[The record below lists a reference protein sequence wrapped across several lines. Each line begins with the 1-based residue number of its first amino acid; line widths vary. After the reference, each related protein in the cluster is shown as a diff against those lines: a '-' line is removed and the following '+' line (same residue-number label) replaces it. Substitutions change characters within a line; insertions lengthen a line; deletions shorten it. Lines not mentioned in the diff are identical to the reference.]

1 MFTAPFLTVKIKGYI
16 MKKILSIIL
25 SAVMTFS
32 VVGIA
37 ANAKENDDLSFAVA
51 SDIHYS
57 APEEELEKTNDSEL
71 YWHAIRRCEMENETG
86 LIIDEFLNQCAE
98 SDDVEYVLISGDL
111 ANRGRSRSE
120 DHLAV
125 AQKLRDFEK
134 KSGKE
139 IYVINGN
146 HDASNDQATTFERFK
161 EIYAEFGYDHA
172 LTTRADD
179 CSYTA
184 NLGKKYRLIALDT
197 NHATKSTE
205 DGMTAEKL
213 KWVKEQAKLAKK
225 DGRYPIVMMHHN
237 LLDHLPI
244 QRVLSRNF
252 IVKFHFT
259 TAELFADWGIKTV
272 FTGHEHCLDAT
283 VYTSALGNRL
293 YDFATTSLAMY
304 PLEYR
309 VIEYNDNEI
318 KYETRSV
325 DKIDYDALTAATKGY
340 TDEQISAMKK
350 DLRAFSKGYLKAGV
364 QYRLELSLSPE
375 KMGIDENAAYSKP
388 IIYAVDK
395 LIELLRMPLCGENS
409 LQSIAKEYGI
419 EIPDSDYETGWDL
432 ATDLVAWHY
441 SGGEHFDMSSVEVTT
456 LLRAF
461 AAILRSD
468 FAGVADD
475 VLLKAVNNIL
485 GDMGYGPIADS
496 LIKFCISK
504 FGVYTKAEIF
514 LVGIASPVLYKFAYD
529 NDGVDDNNGT
539 IEGYGTVNLK
549 SNVTNIFKNLGS
561 LSEKMVFYIQLVLS
575 YLAKLNVIFLK

>member
-1 MFTAPFLTVKIKGYI
+1 
-16 MKKILSIIL
+16 MKKVLSIIL
-25 SAVMTFS
+25 SVIMASS
-32 VVGIA
+32 VLCVGVCA
-37 ANAKENDDLSFAVA
+37 EEKNDLSFAIA
-51 SDIHYS
+51 SDLHYS
-57 APEEELEKTNDSEL
+57 APEEELEKTNDDPIF
-71 YWHAIRRCEMENETG
+71 WHATRRCEMENETG

-111 ANRGRSRSE
+111 ANRGRSRPE
-120 DHLAV
+120 DHLV
-125 AQKLRDFEK
+125 IAQKLRDFEK

-139 IYVINGN
+139 VYVINGN
-146 HDASNDQATTFERFK
+146 HDASNDQATTLARFK

-184 NLGKKYRLIALDT
+184 DLGEKYRLIALDS
-197 NHATKSTE
+197 NHETKSTE
-205 DGMTAEKL
+205 DGMTADRL
-213 KWVKEQAKLAKK
+213 KWVKEQAELAKE

-272 FTGHEHCLDAT
+272 FTGHEHCSDAT
-283 VYTSALGNRL
+283 VYTSALGNKL

-309 VIEYNDNEI
+309 VVKYNDNEI

-325 DKIDYDALTAATKGY
+325 DKIDYDALTATTKGY
-340 TDEQISAMKK
+340 TDEQIAAMKA

-375 KMGIDENAAYSKP
+375 KMGIDEDSAYSKP

-395 LIELLRMPLCGENS
+395 LISLLRMPLCGENS

-419 EIPDSDYETGWDL
+419 EIPDSDYKTGWDL

-441 SGGEHFDMSSVEVTT
+441 SGGEHFDTDSVEVTT
-456 LLRAF
+456 LLRAV
-461 AAILRSD
+461 ATILRND
-468 FAGVADD
+468 FADIADD
-475 VLLKAVNNIL
+475 VLLKAANSFL
-485 GDMGYGPIADS
+485 GELGYGPIADS
-496 LIKFCISK
+496 LTKYCISK

-514 LVGIASPVLYKFAYD
+514 LVAVASPILYKFACD
-529 NDGVDDNNGT
+529 NDGVDDNNGV
-539 IEGYGTVNLK
+539 IEGYGTVNFK
-549 SNVTNIFKNLGS
+549 TNVSNIVENLDS
-561 LSEKMVFYIQLVLS
+561 LSEKITFYLRLVMS

>member
-1 MFTAPFLTVKIKGYI
+1 MA
-16 MKKILSIIL
+16 S
-25 SAVMTFS
+25 S
-32 VVGIA
+32 VLCVGVCA
-37 ANAKENDDLSFAVA
+37 EEKNDLSFAVA
-51 SDIHYS
+51 SDLHYS
-57 APEEELEKTNDSEL
+57 APEEELEKTNDDPIF
-71 YWHAIRRCEMENETG
+71 WHATRRCEMENETG

-111 ANRGRSRSE
+111 ANRGRSRPE
-120 DHLAV
+120 DHLV
-125 AQKLRDFEK
+125 IAQKLRDFEK

-139 IYVINGN
+139 VYVINGN
-146 HDASNDQATTFERFK
+146 HDASNDQATTLARFK

-184 NLGKKYRLIALDT
+184 DLGEKYRLIALDS
-197 NHATKSTE
+197 NHETKSTE
-205 DGMTAEKL
+205 DGMTADRL
-213 KWVKEQAKLAKK
+213 KWVKEQAELAKE

-272 FTGHEHCLDAT
+272 FTGHEHCSDAT
-283 VYTSALGNRL
+283 VYTSALGNKL

-309 VIEYNDNEI
+309 VVKYNDNEI

-325 DKIDYDALTAATKGY
+325 DKIDYDALTATTKGY
-340 TDEQISAMKK
+340 TDEQIAAMKA

-375 KMGIDENAAYSKP
+375 KMGIDEGSAYSKL

-395 LIELLRMPLCGENS
+395 LISLLRMPLCGENS

-419 EIPDSDYETGWDL
+419 EIPDSDYKTGWDL

-441 SGGEHFDMSSVEVTT
+441 SGGEHFDTDSVEVTT
-456 LLRAF
+456 LLRAV
-461 AAILRSD
+461 ATILRND
-468 FAGVADD
+468 FAGIADD
-475 VLLKAVNNIL
+475 VLLKAANSFL
-485 GDMGYGPIADS
+485 GELGYGPIADS
-496 LIKFCISK
+496 LTKYCISK

-514 LVGIASPVLYKFAYD
+514 LVAVASPILYKFACD
-529 NDGVDDNNGT
+529 NDGVDDNNGV
-539 IEGYGTVNLK
+539 IEGYGTVNFK
-549 SNVTNIFKNLGS
+549 TNVSNIVENLDS
-561 LSEKMVFYIQLVLS
+561 LSEKITFYLRLVMS

>member
-1 MFTAPFLTVKIKGYI
+1 
-16 MKKILSIIL
+16 MKKVLSIIL
-25 SAVMTFS
+25 SVIMASS
-32 VVGIA
+32 VLCVGVCA
-37 ANAKENDDLSFAVA
+37 EEKNDLSFAVA
-51 SDIHYS
+51 SDLHYS
-57 APEEELEKTNDSEL
+57 APEEELEKTNDDPIF
-71 YWHAIRRCEMENETG
+71 WHATRRCEMENETG

-111 ANRGRSRSE
+111 ANRGRSRPE
-120 DHLAV
+120 DHLV
-125 AQKLRDFEK
+125 IAQKLRDFEK

-139 IYVINGN
+139 VYVINGN
-146 HDASNDQATTFERFK
+146 HDASNDQATTLARFK

-184 NLGKKYRLIALDT
+184 DLGEKYRLIALDS
-197 NHATKSTE
+197 NHETKSTE
-205 DGMTAEKL
+205 DGMTADRL
-213 KWVKEQAKLAKK
+213 KWVKEQAELAKE

-272 FTGHEHCLDAT
+272 FTGHEHCSDAT
-283 VYTSALGNRL
+283 VYTSALGNKL

-309 VIEYNDNEI
+309 VVKYNDNEI

-325 DKIDYDALTAATKGY
+325 DKIDYDALTATTKGY
-340 TDEQISAMKK
+340 TEEQIAAMKA

-375 KMGIDENAAYSKP
+375 KMGIDEDSAYSKP

-395 LIELLRMPLCGENS
+395 LISLLRMPLCGENS

-419 EIPDSDYETGWDL
+419 EIPDSDYKTGWDL

-441 SGGEHFDMSSVEVTT
+441 SGGEHFDTDSVEVTT
-456 LLRAF
+456 LLRAV
-461 AAILRSD
+461 ATILRND
-468 FAGVADD
+468 FAGIADD
-475 VLLKAVNNIL
+475 VLLKAANSFL
-485 GDMGYGPIADS
+485 GELGYGPIADS
-496 LIKFCISK
+496 LTKYCISK

-514 LVGIASPVLYKFAYD
+514 LVAVASPILYKFACD
-529 NDGVDDNNGT
+529 NDGVDDNNGV
-539 IEGYGTVNLK
+539 IEGYGTVNFK
-549 SNVTNIFKNLGS
+549 TNVSNIVENLDS
-561 LSEKMVFYIQLVLS
+561 LSGKITFYLRLVMS

>member
-1 MFTAPFLTVKIKGYI
+1 
-16 MKKILSIIL
+16 MKKVLSIIL
-25 SAVMTFS
+25 SAIMASS
-32 VVGIA
+32 VLCVGVCA
-37 ANAKENDDLSFAVA
+37 EEKNDLSFAVA
-51 SDIHYS
+51 SDLHYS
-57 APEEELEKTNDSEL
+57 APEEELEKTNDDPIF
-71 YWHAIRRCEMENETG
+71 WHATRRCEMENETG

-111 ANRGRSRSE
+111 ANRGRSRPE
-120 DHLAV
+120 DHLV
-125 AQKLRDFEK
+125 IAQKLRDFEK

-139 IYVINGN
+139 VYVINGN
-146 HDASNDQATTFERFK
+146 HDASNDQATTLARFK

-184 NLGKKYRLIALDT
+184 DLGEKYRLIALDS
-197 NHATKSTE
+197 NHETKSTE
-205 DGMTAEKL
+205 DGMTADRL
-213 KWVKEQAKLAKK
+213 KWVKEQAELAKE

-272 FTGHEHCLDAT
+272 FTGHEHCSDAT
-283 VYTSALGNRL
+283 VYTSALGNKL

-309 VIEYNDNEI
+309 VVKYNDNEI

-325 DKIDYDALTAATKGY
+325 DKIDYDALTATTKGY
-340 TDEQISAMKK
+340 TDEQIAAMRA

-375 KMGIDENAAYSKP
+375 KMGIDEGSAYSKP
-388 IIYAVDK
+388 IIYVVDK
-395 LIELLRMPLCGENS
+395 LISLLRMPLCGENS

-419 EIPDSDYETGWDL
+419 EIPDSDYKTGWDL

-441 SGGEHFDMSSVEVTT
+441 SGGEHFDTDSVEVTT
-456 LLRAF
+456 FLRAV
-461 AAILRSD
+461 ATILRND
-468 FAGVADD
+468 FAGIADD
-475 VLLKAVNNIL
+475 VLLKAANSFL
-485 GDMGYGPIADS
+485 GELGYGPIADS
-496 LIKFCISK
+496 LTKYCISK

-514 LVGIASPVLYKFAYD
+514 LVAVASPILYKFACD
-529 NDGVDDNNGT
+529 NDGVDDNNGV
-539 IEGYGTVNLK
+539 IEGYGTVNFK
-549 SNVTNIFKNLGS
+549 TNVSNIVENLDS
-561 LSEKMVFYIQLVLS
+561 LSEKITFYLRLVMS

>member
-1 MFTAPFLTVKIKGYI
+1 
-16 MKKILSIIL
+16 MKKVLSFIL
-25 SAVMTFS
+25 SAIMASS
-32 VVGIA
+32 VLCVGVCA
-37 ANAKENDDLSFAVA
+37 EEKNDLSFAVA
-51 SDIHYS
+51 SDLHYS
-57 APEEELEKTNDSEL
+57 VPEEELEKTNDDPIF
-71 YWHAIRRCEMENETG
+71 WHATRRCEMENETG

-111 ANRGRSRSE
+111 ANRGRSRPE
-120 DHLAV
+120 DHLV
-125 AQKLRDFEK
+125 IAQKLRDFEK

-139 IYVINGN
+139 VYVINGN
-146 HDASNDQATTFERFK
+146 HDASNDQATTLARFK

-184 NLGKKYRLIALDT
+184 DLGEKYRLIALDS
-197 NHATKSTE
+197 NHETKSTE
-205 DGMTAEKL
+205 DGMTADRL
-213 KWVKEQAKLAKK
+213 KWVKEQAELAKE

-272 FTGHEHCLDAT
+272 FTGHEHCSDAT
-283 VYTSALGNRL
+283 VYTSALGNKL

-309 VIEYNDNEI
+309 VVKYNDNEI

-325 DKIDYDALTAATKGY
+325 DKIDYDALTATTKGY
-340 TDEQISAMKK
+340 TDEQIAAMRA

-375 KMGIDENAAYSKP
+375 KMGIDEGSAYSKP
-388 IIYAVDK
+388 IIYVVDK
-395 LIELLRMPLCGENS
+395 LISLLRMPLCGENS

-419 EIPDSDYETGWDL
+419 EIPDSDYKTGWDL

-441 SGGEHFDMSSVEVTT
+441 SGGEHFDTDSVEVTT
-456 LLRAF
+456 FLRAV
-461 AAILRSD
+461 ATILRND
-468 FAGVADD
+468 FAGIADD
-475 VLLKAVNNIL
+475 VLLKAANSFL
-485 GDMGYGPIADS
+485 GELGYGPIADS
-496 LIKFCISK
+496 LTKYCISK

-514 LVGIASPVLYKFAYD
+514 LVAVASPILYKFACD
-529 NDGVDDNNGT
+529 NDGVDDNNGV
-539 IEGYGTVNLK
+539 IEGYGTVNFK
-549 SNVTNIFKNLGS
+549 TNVSNIFENLNS
-561 LSEKMVFYIQLVLS
+561 LSEKITFYLRLVMS

>member
-1 MFTAPFLTVKIKGYI
+1 

-57 APEEELEKTNDSEL
+57 APEAELEKTNDSEL

-111 ANRGRSRSE
+111 ANRGRSRPE

-139 IYVINGN
+139 VYVINGN

-172 LTTRADD
+172 LTSRDDD

-272 FTGHEHCLDAT
+272 FTGHEHCSDAT

-309 VIEYNDNEI
+309 VIKYNDNEI

-350 DLRAFSKGYLKAGV
+350 DLRAF
-364 QYRLELSLSPE
+364 
-375 KMGIDENAAYSKP
+375 
-388 IIYAVDK
+388 
-395 LIELLRMPLCGENS
+395 
-409 LQSIAKEYGI
+409 
-419 EIPDSDYETGWDL
+419 
-432 ATDLVAWHY
+432 
-441 SGGEHFDMSSVEVTT
+441 
-456 LLRAF
+456 
-461 AAILRSD
+461 AAIFRSD

>member
-1 MFTAPFLTVKIKGYI
+1 MA
-16 MKKILSIIL
+16 S
-25 SAVMTFS
+25 S
-32 VVGIA
+32 VLCVGVCA
-37 ANAKENDDLSFAVA
+37 EEKNDLSFAVA
-51 SDIHYS
+51 SDLHYS
-57 APEEELEKTNDSEL
+57 APEEELEKTNDDPIF
-71 YWHAIRRCEMENETG
+71 WHATRRCEMENETG

-111 ANRGRSRSE
+111 ANRGRSRPE
-120 DHLAV
+120 DHLV
-125 AQKLRDFEK
+125 IAQKLRDFEK

-139 IYVINGN
+139 VYVINGN
-146 HDASNDQATTFERFK
+146 HDASNDQATTLARFK

-184 NLGKKYRLIALDT
+184 DLGEKYRLIALDS
-197 NHATKSTE
+197 NHETKSTE
-205 DGMTAEKL
+205 DGMTADRL
-213 KWVKEQAKLAKK
+213 KWVKEQAELAKE

-272 FTGHEHCLDAT
+272 FTGHEHCSDAT
-283 VYTSALGNRL
+283 VYTSALGNKL
-293 YDFATTSLAMY
+293 YDLATTSLAMY

-309 VIEYNDNEI
+309 VVKYNDNEI

-325 DKIDYDALTAATKGY
+325 DKIDYDALTATTKGY
-340 TDEQISAMKK
+340 TDEQIAAMRA

-375 KMGIDENAAYSKP
+375 KMGIDEGSAYSKP

-395 LIELLRMPLCGENS
+395 LISLLRMPLCGENS

-419 EIPDSDYETGWDL
+419 EIPDSDYKTGWDL

-441 SGGEHFDMSSVEVTT
+441 SGGEHFDTDSVEVTT
-456 LLRAF
+456 LLRAV
-461 AAILRSD
+461 ATILRND
-468 FAGVADD
+468 FAGIADD
-475 VLLKAVNNIL
+475 VLLKAANSFL
-485 GDMGYGPIADS
+485 GELGYGPIADS
-496 LIKFCISK
+496 LTKYCISK

-514 LVGIASPVLYKFAYD
+514 LVAVASPILYKFACD
-529 NDGVDDNNGT
+529 NDGVDDNNGV
-539 IEGYGTVNLK
+539 IEGYGTVNFK
-549 SNVTNIFKNLGS
+549 TNVSNIVENLDS
-561 LSEKMVFYIQLVLS
+561 LSGKITFYLRLVMS

>member
-1 MFTAPFLTVKIKGYI
+1 
-16 MKKILSIIL
+16 MKKVLSIIL
-25 SAVMTFS
+25 SVIMASS
-32 VVGIA
+32 VLCVGVCA
-37 ANAKENDDLSFAVA
+37 EEKNDLSFAVA
-51 SDIHYS
+51 SDLHYS
-57 APEEELEKTNDSEL
+57 APEEELEKTNDDPIF
-71 YWHAIRRCEMENETG
+71 WHATRRCEMENETG

-111 ANRGRSRSE
+111 ANRGRSRPE
-120 DHLAV
+120 DHLV
-125 AQKLRDFEK
+125 IAQKLRDFEK

-139 IYVINGN
+139 VYVINGN
-146 HDASNDQATTFERFK
+146 HDASNDQATTLARFK

-184 NLGKKYRLIALDT
+184 DLGEKYRLIALDS
-197 NHATKSTE
+197 NHETKSTE
-205 DGMTAEKL
+205 DGMTADRL
-213 KWVKEQAKLAKK
+213 KWVKEQAELAKE

-272 FTGHEHCLDAT
+272 FTGHEHCSDAT
-283 VYTSALGNRL
+283 VYTSALGNKL

-309 VIEYNDNEI
+309 VVKYNDNEI

-325 DKIDYDALTAATKGY
+325 DKIDYDALTATTKGY
-340 TDEQISAMKK
+340 TDEQIAAMRA

-375 KMGIDENAAYSKP
+375 KMGIDEGSAYSKP

-395 LIELLRMPLCGENS
+395 LISLLRMPLCGENS

-419 EIPDSDYETGWDL
+419 EIPDSDYKTGWDL

-441 SGGEHFDMSSVEVTT
+441 SGGEHFDTDSVEVTT
-456 LLRAF
+456 LLRAV
-461 AAILRSD
+461 ATILRND
-468 FAGVADD
+468 FAGIADD
-475 VLLKAVNNIL
+475 VLLKAANSFL
-485 GDMGYGPIADS
+485 GELGYGPIADS
-496 LIKFCISK
+496 LTKYCISK

-514 LVGIASPVLYKFAYD
+514 LVAVASPILYKFACD
-529 NDGVDDNNGT
+529 NDGVDDNNGV
-539 IEGYGTVNLK
+539 IEGYGTVNFK
-549 SNVTNIFKNLGS
+549 TNVSNIVENINS
-561 LSEKMVFYIQLVLS
+561 LSEKITFYLRLVMS

>member
-1 MFTAPFLTVKIKGYI
+1 MKRTVSII
-16 MKKILSIIL
+16 IAAVMIFSMLSIAV
-25 SAVMTFS
+25 SAEDKT
-32 VVGIA
+32 
-37 ANAKENDDLSFAVA
+37 DLSFAIA
-51 SDIHYS
+51 SDLHYS
-57 APEEELEKTNDSEL
+57 APEAELEKTNDSEL
-71 YWHAIRRCEMENETG
+71 YWHATRRCEMENETG
-86 LIIDEFLNQCAE
+86 FIIDEFLDQCAE
-98 SDDVEYVLISGDL
+98 SDDVDYVLISGDL
-111 ANRGRSRSE
+111 ANRGRTRPE
-120 DHLAV
+120 DHLLI

-139 IYVINGN
+139 VYVINGN
-146 HDASNDQATTFERFK
+146 HDASNDQLTTLARFK

-172 LTTRADD
+172 LTTRGDD

-184 NLGKKYRLIALDT
+184 NLGEKYRLIALDT
-197 NHATKSTE
+197 NHEKKSTE
-205 DGMTAEKL
+205 DGMTAERLKL
-213 KWVKEQAKLAKK
+213 VKEQAELAKK

-272 FTGHEHCLDAT
+272 FTGHEHCSDAT
-283 VYTSALGNRL
+283 VYTSALGNKL

-309 VIEYNDNEI
+309 VIKYNDNEI

-325 DKIDYDALTAATKGY
+325 DSIDYDALTATTKGY
-340 TDEQISAMKK
+340 TDEQIAAMKK

-375 KMGIDENAAYSKP
+375 KMGLDESKAYTKP
-388 IIYAVDK
+388 IIEAVNK
-395 LIELLRMPLCGENS
+395 LISLLRMPLCGENS
-409 LQSIAKEYGI
+409 LQSVAREYGI

-441 SGGEHFDMSSVEVTT
+441 SGGEHFDLDSVEVTT
-456 LLRAF
+456 LLRAV

-468 FAGVADD
+468 LAYVSDD
-475 VLLKAVNNIL
+475 VLLKVANSFL
-485 GDMGYGPIADS
+485 GELGYGPVADS

-514 LVGIASPVLYKFAYD
+514 LVGIASPILYKFAYD
-529 NDGVDDNNGT
+529 NDGIDDNNGV
-539 IEGYGTVNLK
+539 IEGYGTVNFK
-549 SNVTNIFKNLGS
+549 SNVSNIFENLSS
-561 LSEKMVFYIQLVLS
+561 LSEKITHYIQLVMS
-575 YLAKLNVIFLK
+575 YLVRLNISLLK

>member
-1 MFTAPFLTVKIKGYI
+1 
-16 MKKILSIIL
+16 MKKVLSIIL
-25 SAVMTFS
+25 SAIMASS
-32 VVGIA
+32 VLCVGVCA
-37 ANAKENDDLSFAVA
+37 EEKNDLSFAVA
-51 SDIHYS
+51 SDLHYS
-57 APEEELEKTNDSEL
+57 APEEELEKTNDDPIF
-71 YWHAIRRCEMENETG
+71 WHATRRCEMENETG

-111 ANRGRSRSE
+111 ANRGRSRPE
-120 DHLAV
+120 DHLV
-125 AQKLRDFEK
+125 IAQKLRDFEK

-139 IYVINGN
+139 VYVINGN
-146 HDASNDQATTFERFK
+146 HDASNDQATTLARFK

-184 NLGKKYRLIALDT
+184 DLGEKYRLIALDS
-197 NHATKSTE
+197 NHETKSTE
-205 DGMTAEKL
+205 DGMTADRL
-213 KWVKEQAKLAKK
+213 KWVKEQAELAKEG
-225 DGRYPIVMMHHN
+225 GRYPIVMMHHN

-272 FTGHEHCLDAT
+272 FTGHEHCSDAT
-283 VYTSALGNRL
+283 VYTSALGNKL

-309 VIEYNDNEI
+309 VVKYNDNEI

-325 DKIDYDALTAATKGY
+325 DKIDYDALTATTKGY
-340 TDEQISAMKK
+340 TDEQIAAMRA

-375 KMGIDENAAYSKP
+375 KMGIDEGSAYSKP

-395 LIELLRMPLCGENS
+395 LISLLRMPLCGENS

-419 EIPDSDYETGWDL
+419 EIPDSDYKTGWDL

-441 SGGEHFDMSSVEVTT
+441 SGGEHFDTDSVEVTT
-456 LLRAF
+456 LLRAV
-461 AAILRSD
+461 ATILRND
-468 FAGVADD
+468 FAGIADD
-475 VLLKAVNNIL
+475 VLLKAANSFL
-485 GDMGYGPIADS
+485 GELGYGPIADS
-496 LIKFCISK
+496 LTKYCISK
-504 FGVYTKAEIF
+504 FGVYTEAEIF
-514 LVGIASPVLYKFAYD
+514 LVAVASPILYKFACD
-529 NDGVDDNNGT
+529 NDGVDDNNGV
-539 IEGYGTVNLK
+539 IEGYGTVNFK
-549 SNVTNIFKNLGS
+549 TNVSNIVENLNS
-561 LSEKMVFYIQLVLS
+561 LSEKITFYLRLVMS

>member
-1 MFTAPFLTVKIKGYI
+1 MA
-16 MKKILSIIL
+16 S
-25 SAVMTFS
+25 S
-32 VVGIA
+32 VLCVGVCA
-37 ANAKENDDLSFAVA
+37 EEKNDLSFAVA
-51 SDIHYS
+51 SDLHYS
-57 APEEELEKTNDSEL
+57 APEEELEKTNDDPIF
-71 YWHAIRRCEMENETG
+71 WHATRRCEMENETG

-98 SDDVEYVLISGDL
+98 SDDVKYVLISGDL
-111 ANRGRSRSE
+111 ANRGRSRPE
-120 DHLAV
+120 DHLV
-125 AQKLRDFEK
+125 IAQKLRDFEK

-139 IYVINGN
+139 VYVINGN
-146 HDASNDQATTFERFK
+146 HDASNDQATTLARFK

-184 NLGKKYRLIALDT
+184 NLGEKYRLIALDS
-197 NHATKSTE
+197 NHETKSTE
-205 DGMTAEKL
+205 DGMTADRL
-213 KWVKEQAKLAKK
+213 KWVKEQAELAKE

-272 FTGHEHCLDAT
+272 FTGHEHCSDAT
-283 VYTSALGNRL
+283 VYTSALGNKL

-309 VIEYNDNEI
+309 VVKYNDNEI

-325 DKIDYDALTAATKGY
+325 DKIDYDALTATTKGY
-340 TDEQISAMKK
+340 TDEQIAAMRA

-375 KMGIDENAAYSKP
+375 KMGIDEGSAYSKP

-395 LIELLRMPLCGENS
+395 LISLLRMPLCGENS

-419 EIPDSDYETGWDL
+419 EIPDSDYKTGWDL

-441 SGGEHFDMSSVEVTT
+441 SGGEHFDTDSVEVTT
-456 LLRAF
+456 LLRAV
-461 AAILRSD
+461 ATILRND
-468 FAGVADD
+468 FAGIADD
-475 VLLKAVNNIL
+475 VLLKAANSFL
-485 GDMGYGPIADS
+485 GELGYGPIADS
-496 LIKFCISK
+496 LTKYCISK

-514 LVGIASPVLYKFAYD
+514 LVAVASPILYKFACD
-529 NDGVDDNNGT
+529 NDGVDDNNGV
-539 IEGYGTVNLK
+539 IEGYGTVNFK
-549 SNVTNIFKNLGS
+549 TNVSNIVENLDS
-561 LSEKMVFYIQLVLS
+561 LSEKITFYLRLVMS

>member
-1 MFTAPFLTVKIKGYI
+1 
-16 MKKILSIIL
+16 MKKVLSIIL
-25 SAVMTFS
+25 SVIMASS
-32 VVGIA
+32 VLCVGVCA
-37 ANAKENDDLSFAVA
+37 EEKNDLSFAVA
-51 SDIHYS
+51 SDLHYS
-57 APEEELEKTNDSEL
+57 APEEELEKTNDDPIF
-71 YWHAIRRCEMENETG
+71 WHATRRCEMENETG

-111 ANRGRSRSE
+111 ANRGRSRPE
-120 DHLAV
+120 DHLV
-125 AQKLRDFEK
+125 IAQKLRDFEK

-139 IYVINGN
+139 VYVINGN
-146 HDASNDQATTFERFK
+146 HDASNDQATTLARFK

-184 NLGKKYRLIALDT
+184 DLGEKYRLIALDS
-197 NHATKSTE
+197 NHETKSTE
-205 DGMTAEKL
+205 DGMTADRL
-213 KWVKEQAKLAKK
+213 KWVKEQAELAKG

-272 FTGHEHCLDAT
+272 FTGHEHCSDAT
-283 VYTSALGNRL
+283 VYTSALGNKL

-309 VIEYNDNEI
+309 VVKYNDNEI

-325 DKIDYDALTAATKGY
+325 DKIDYDALTATTKGY
-340 TDEQISAMKK
+340 TDEQIAAMRA

-375 KMGIDENAAYSKP
+375 KMGIDEGSAYSKP

-395 LIELLRMPLCGENS
+395 LISLLRIPLCGENS

-419 EIPDSDYETGWDL
+419 EIPDSDYKTGWDL

-441 SGGEHFDMSSVEVTT
+441 SGGEHFDTDSVEVTT
-456 LLRAF
+456 LLRAV
-461 AAILRSD
+461 ATILRND
-468 FAGVADD
+468 FAGIADD
-475 VLLKAVNNIL
+475 VLLKAANSFL
-485 GDMGYGPIADS
+485 GELGYGPIADS
-496 LIKFCISK
+496 LTKYCISK

-514 LVGIASPVLYKFAYD
+514 LVAVASPILYKFVCD
-529 NDGVDDNNGT
+529 NDGVDDNNGV
-539 IEGYGTVNLK
+539 IEGYGTVNFK
-549 SNVTNIFKNLGS
+549 TNVSNIVENLDS
-561 LSEKMVFYIQLVLS
+561 LSEKITFYLRLAMS

>member
-1 MFTAPFLTVKIKGYI
+1 
-16 MKKILSIIL
+16 MKKVLSIIL
-25 SAVMTFS
+25 SVIMASS
-32 VVGIA
+32 VLCVGVCA
-37 ANAKENDDLSFAVA
+37 EEKNDLSFAVA
-51 SDIHYS
+51 SDLHYS
-57 APEEELEKTNDSEL
+57 APEEELEKTNDDPIF
-71 YWHAIRRCEMENETG
+71 WHATRRCEMENETG

-111 ANRGRSRSE
+111 ANRGRSRPE
-120 DHLAV
+120 DHLV
-125 AQKLRDFEK
+125 IAQKLRDFEK

-139 IYVINGN
+139 VYVINGN
-146 HDASNDQATTFERFK
+146 HDASNDQATTLARFK

-184 NLGKKYRLIALDT
+184 DLGEKYRLIALDS
-197 NHATKSTE
+197 NHETKSTE
-205 DGMTAEKL
+205 DGMTADRL
-213 KWVKEQAKLAKK
+213 KWVKEQAELAKE

-272 FTGHEHCLDAT
+272 FTGHEHCSDAT
-283 VYTSALGNRL
+283 VYTSALGNKL

-309 VIEYNDNEI
+309 VVKYNDNEI

-325 DKIDYDALTAATKGY
+325 DKIDYDALTATTKGY
-340 TDEQISAMKK
+340 TDEQIAAMRA

-375 KMGIDENAAYSKP
+375 KMGIDEGSAYSKP

-395 LIELLRMPLCGENS
+395 LISLLRMPLCGENS

-419 EIPDSDYETGWDL
+419 EIPDSDYKTGWDL

-441 SGGEHFDMSSVEVTT
+441 SGGEHFDTDSIEVTT
-456 LLRAF
+456 LLRAV
-461 AAILRSD
+461 ATILRND
-468 FAGVADD
+468 FAGIADD
-475 VLLKAVNNIL
+475 VLLKAANSFL
-485 GDMGYGPIADS
+485 GELGYGPIADS
-496 LIKFCISK
+496 LTKYCISK

-514 LVGIASPVLYKFAYD
+514 LVAVASPILYKFACD
-529 NDGVDDNNGT
+529 NDGVDDNNGV
-539 IEGYGTVNLK
+539 IEGYGTVNFK
-549 SNVTNIFKNLGS
+549 TNVSNIVENLDS
-561 LSEKMVFYIQLVLS
+561 LSEKITFYLRLVMS

>member
-1 MFTAPFLTVKIKGYI
+1 
-16 MKKILSIIL
+16 MKKVLSIIL
-25 SAVMTFS
+25 SVIMASS
-32 VVGIA
+32 VLCVGVCA
-37 ANAKENDDLSFAVA
+37 EEKNDLSFAVA
-51 SDIHYS
+51 SDLHYS
-57 APEEELEKTNDSEL
+57 APEEELEKTNDAPIF
-71 YWHAIRRCEMENETG
+71 WHATRRCEMENETG

-111 ANRGRSRSE
+111 ANRGRSRPE
-120 DHLAV
+120 DHLV
-125 AQKLRDFEK
+125 IAQKLRDFEK

-139 IYVINGN
+139 VYVINGN
-146 HDASNDQATTFERFK
+146 HDASNDQATMLARFK

-184 NLGKKYRLIALDT
+184 DLGEKYRLIALDS
-197 NHATKSTE
+197 NHETKSTE
-205 DGMTAEKL
+205 DGMTADRL
-213 KWVKEQAKLAKK
+213 KWVKEQAELAKE

-272 FTGHEHCLDAT
+272 FTGHEHCSDAT
-283 VYTSALGNRL
+283 VYTSALGNKL

-309 VIEYNDNEI
+309 VVKYNDNEI

-325 DKIDYDALTAATKGY
+325 DKIDYDALTATTKGY
-340 TDEQISAMKK
+340 TDEQIAAMRA

-375 KMGIDENAAYSKP
+375 KMGIDEGSAYSKP

-395 LIELLRMPLCGENS
+395 LISLLRMPLCGENS

-419 EIPDSDYETGWDL
+419 EIPDSDYKTGWDL

-441 SGGEHFDMSSVEVTT
+441 SGGEHFDTDSVEVTT
-456 LLRAF
+456 LLRAV
-461 AAILRSD
+461 ATILRND
-468 FAGVADD
+468 FAGIADD
-475 VLLKAVNNIL
+475 VLLKAANSFL
-485 GDMGYGPIADS
+485 GELGYGPIADS
-496 LIKFCISK
+496 LTKYCISK

-514 LVGIASPVLYKFAYD
+514 LVAVASPILYKFACD
-529 NDGVDDNNGT
+529 NDGVDDNNGV
-539 IEGYGTVNLK
+539 IEGYGTVNFK
-549 SNVTNIFKNLGS
+549 TNVSNIVENFDS
-561 LSEKMVFYIQLVLS
+561 LSEKITFYLRLVMS

>member
-1 MFTAPFLTVKIKGYI
+1 
-16 MKKILSIIL
+16 MKKVLSIIL
-25 SAVMTFS
+25 SAIMASS
-32 VVGIA
+32 VLCVGVCA
-37 ANAKENDDLSFAVA
+37 EEKNDLSFAVA
-51 SDIHYS
+51 SDLHYS
-57 APEEELEKTNDSEL
+57 APEEELEKTNDDPIF
-71 YWHAIRRCEMENETG
+71 WHATRRCEMENETG

-111 ANRGRSRSE
+111 ANRGRSRPE
-120 DHLAV
+120 DHLV
-125 AQKLRDFEK
+125 IAQKLRDFEK

-139 IYVINGN
+139 VYVINGN
-146 HDASNDQATTFERFK
+146 HDASNDQATTLARFK

-184 NLGKKYRLIALDT
+184 DLGEKYRLIALDS
-197 NHATKSTE
+197 NHETKSTE
-205 DGMTAEKL
+205 DGMTADRL
-213 KWVKEQAKLAKK
+213 KWVKEQAELAKE
-225 DGRYPIVMMHHN
+225 DGRYSIVMMHHN

-272 FTGHEHCLDAT
+272 FTGHEHCSDAT
-283 VYTSALGNRL
+283 VYTSALGNKL

-309 VIEYNDNEI
+309 VVKYNDNEI

-325 DKIDYDALTAATKGY
+325 DKIDYEALTATTKGY
-340 TDEQISAMKK
+340 TDEQIAAMRA

-375 KMGIDENAAYSKP
+375 KMGIDEGSAYSKP

-395 LIELLRMPLCGENS
+395 LISLLRMPLCGENS

-419 EIPDSDYETGWDL
+419 EIPDSDYKTGWDL

-441 SGGEHFDMSSVEVTT
+441 SGGEHFDTDSVEVTT
-456 LLRAF
+456 LLRAV
-461 AAILRSD
+461 ATILRND
-468 FAGVADD
+468 FAGIADD
-475 VLLKAVNNIL
+475 VLLKAANSFL
-485 GDMGYGPIADS
+485 GELGYGPIADS
-496 LIKFCISK
+496 LTKYCISK

-514 LVGIASPVLYKFAYD
+514 LVAVASPILYKFACD
-529 NDGVDDNNGT
+529 NDGVDDNNGV
-539 IEGYGTVNLK
+539 IEGYGTVNFK
-549 SNVTNIFKNLGS
+549 TNVSNIVENLNS
-561 LSEKMVFYIQLVLS
+561 LSEKITFYLRLVMS

>member
-1 MFTAPFLTVKIKGYI
+1 
-16 MKKILSIIL
+16 MKKVLSIIL
-25 SAVMTFS
+25 SVIMASS
-32 VVGIA
+32 VLCVGVCA
-37 ANAKENDDLSFAVA
+37 EENNDLSFAVA
-51 SDIHYS
+51 SDLHYS
-57 APEEELEKTNDSEL
+57 APEEKLEKTNDDPIF
-71 YWHAIRRCEMENETG
+71 WHATRRCEMENETG

-111 ANRGRSRSE
+111 ANRGRSRPE
-120 DHLAV
+120 DHLV
-125 AQKLRDFEK
+125 IAQKLRDFEK

-139 IYVINGN
+139 VYVINGN
-146 HDASNDQATTFERFK
+146 HDASNDQATTLARFK

-172 LTTRADD
+172 LTTRVDD

-184 NLGKKYRLIALDT
+184 DLGEKYRLIALDS
-197 NHATKSTE
+197 NHETKSTE
-205 DGMTAEKL
+205 DGMTADRL
-213 KWVKEQAKLAKK
+213 KWVKEQAELAKE

-272 FTGHEHCLDAT
+272 FTGHEHCSDAT
-283 VYTSALGNRL
+283 VYTSVLGNKL

-309 VIEYNDNEI
+309 VVKYNDNEI

-325 DKIDYDALTAATKGY
+325 DKIDYDALTATTKGY
-340 TDEQISAMKK
+340 TDEQIAAMRA

-375 KMGIDENAAYSKP
+375 KMGIDEGSAYSKP

-395 LIELLRMPLCGENS
+395 LISLLRMPLCGENS

-419 EIPDSDYETGWDL
+419 EIPDSDYKTGWDL

-441 SGGEHFDMSSVEVTT
+441 SGGEHFDTDSVEVTT
-456 LLRAF
+456 LLRAV
-461 AAILRSD
+461 ATILRND
-468 FAGVADD
+468 FAGIADD
-475 VLLKAVNNIL
+475 VLLKAANSFL
-485 GDMGYGPIADS
+485 GELGYGPIADS
-496 LIKFCISK
+496 LTKYCISK

-514 LVGIASPVLYKFAYD
+514 LVAVASPILYKFACD
-529 NDGVDDNNGT
+529 NDGVDDNNGV
-539 IEGYGTVNLK
+539 IEGYGTVNFK
-549 SNVTNIFKNLGS
+549 ANVSNIVENLDS
-561 LSEKMVFYIQLVLS
+561 LSEKITFYLRLVMS

>member
-1 MFTAPFLTVKIKGYI
+1 
-16 MKKILSIIL
+16 MKKVLSIIL
-25 SAVMTFS
+25 SVIMASS
-32 VVGIA
+32 VLCVGVCA
-37 ANAKENDDLSFAVA
+37 EEKNDLSFAIA
-51 SDIHYS
+51 SDLHYS
-57 APEEELEKTNDSEL
+57 APEEELEKTNDDPIF
-71 YWHAIRRCEMENETG
+71 WHATRRCEMENETG

-111 ANRGRSRSE
+111 ANRGRSRPE
-120 DHLAV
+120 DHLV
-125 AQKLRDFEK
+125 IAQKLRDFEK

-139 IYVINGN
+139 VYVINGN
-146 HDASNDQATTFERFK
+146 HDASNDQATTLARFK

-184 NLGKKYRLIALDT
+184 DLGEKYRLIALDS
-197 NHATKSTE
+197 NHETKSTE
-205 DGMTAEKL
+205 DGMTADRL
-213 KWVKEQAKLAKK
+213 KWVKEQAELAKE

-272 FTGHEHCLDAT
+272 FTGHEHCSDAT
-283 VYTSALGNRL
+283 VYTSALGNKL

-309 VIEYNDNEI
+309 VVKYNDNEI

-325 DKIDYDALTAATKGY
+325 DKIDYDALTATTKGY
-340 TDEQISAMKK
+340 TDEQIAAMRA

-375 KMGIDENAAYSKP
+375 KMGIDEGSAYSKP

-395 LIELLRMPLCGENS
+395 LISLLRMPLCGENS

-419 EIPDSDYETGWDL
+419 EIPDSDYKTGWDL

-441 SGGEHFDMSSVEVTT
+441 SGGEHFDTDSVEVTT
-456 LLRAF
+456 LLRAV
-461 AAILRSD
+461 ATILRND
-468 FAGVADD
+468 FAGIADD
-475 VLLKAVNNIL
+475 VLLKAANSFL
-485 GDMGYGPIADS
+485 GELGYGPIADS
-496 LIKFCISK
+496 LTKYCISK

-514 LVGIASPVLYKFAYD
+514 LVAVASPILYKFACD
-529 NDGVDDNNGT
+529 NDGVDDNNGV
-539 IEGYGTVNLK
+539 IEGYGTVNFK
-549 SNVTNIFKNLGS
+549 TNVSNIVENINS
-561 LSEKMVFYIQLVLS
+561 LSEKITFYLRLVMS

>member
-1 MFTAPFLTVKIKGYI
+1 
-16 MKKILSIIL
+16 MKKVLSIIL
-25 SAVMTFS
+25 SVITVSS
-32 VVGIA
+32 VLCVGVCA
-37 ANAKENDDLSFAVA
+37 EEKNDLSFAIA
-51 SDIHYS
+51 SDLHYS
-57 APEEELEKTNDSEL
+57 APEEELEKTNDDL
-71 YWHAIRRCEMENETG
+71 IFWHATRRCEMENETG

-111 ANRGRSRSE
+111 ANRGRSRPE
-120 DHLAV
+120 DHLV
-125 AQKLRDFEK
+125 IAQKLRDFEK

-139 IYVINGN
+139 VYVINGN
-146 HDASNDQATTFERFK
+146 HDASNDQATTLARFK
-161 EIYAEFGYDHA
+161 EIYAELGYDHA

-184 NLGKKYRLIALDT
+184 DLGEKYRLIALDS
-197 NHATKSTE
+197 NHETKSTE
-205 DGMTAEKL
+205 DGMTADRL
-213 KWVKEQAKLAKK
+213 KWVKEQAELAKE

-272 FTGHEHCLDAT
+272 FTGHEHCSDAT
-283 VYTSALGNRL
+283 VYTSALGNKL

-309 VIEYNDNEI
+309 VVKYNDNEI

-325 DKIDYDALTAATKGY
+325 DKIDYDALTATTKGY
-340 TDEQISAMKK
+340 TEEQIAAMKA

-375 KMGIDENAAYSKP
+375 KMGIDEDSAYSKP

-395 LIELLRMPLCGENS
+395 LISLLRMPLCGENS

-419 EIPDSDYETGWDL
+419 EIPDSDYKTGWDL

-441 SGGEHFDMSSVEVTT
+441 SGGEHFDTDSVEVTT
-456 LLRAF
+456 LLRAV
-461 AAILRSD
+461 ATILRND
-468 FAGVADD
+468 FAGIADD
-475 VLLKAVNNIL
+475 VLLKVANSFL
-485 GDMGYGPIADS
+485 GELGYGPIADS
-496 LIKFCISK
+496 LTKYCISK

-514 LVGIASPVLYKFAYD
+514 LVAVASPILYKFACD
-529 NDGVDDNNGT
+529 NDGVDDNNGV
-539 IEGYGTVNLK
+539 IEGYGTVNFK
-549 SNVTNIFKNLGS
+549 TNVSNIVENLDS
-561 LSEKMVFYIQLVLS
+561 LSEKITFYLRLVMS

>member
-1 MFTAPFLTVKIKGYI
+1 
-16 MKKILSIIL
+16 MKKVLSIIL
-25 SAVMTFS
+25 SAIMASS
-32 VVGIA
+32 VLCVGVCA
-37 ANAKENDDLSFAVA
+37 EEKNDLSFAVA
-51 SDIHYS
+51 SDLHYS
-57 APEEELEKTNDSEL
+57 APEEELEKTNDDSIF
-71 YWHAIRRCEMENETG
+71 WHATRRCEMENETG

-111 ANRGRSRSE
+111 ANRGRSRPE
-120 DHLAV
+120 DHLV
-125 AQKLRDFEK
+125 IAQKLRDFEK

-139 IYVINGN
+139 VYVINGN
-146 HDASNDQATTFERFK
+146 HDASNDQATTLARFK

-184 NLGKKYRLIALDT
+184 DLGEKYRLIALDS
-197 NHATKSTE
+197 NHETKSTE
-205 DGMTAEKL
+205 DGMTADRL
-213 KWVKEQAKLAKK
+213 KWVKEQAELAKE

-272 FTGHEHCLDAT
+272 FTGHEHCSDAT
-283 VYTSALGNRL
+283 VYTSALGNKL

-309 VIEYNDNEI
+309 VVKYNDNEI

-325 DKIDYDALTAATKGY
+325 DKIDYDALTATTKGY
-340 TDEQISAMKK
+340 TDEQIAAMRA

-375 KMGIDENAAYSKP
+375 KMGIDEESAYSKP

-395 LIELLRMPLCGENS
+395 LISLLRMPLCGDENS

-419 EIPDSDYETGWDL
+419 EIPDSDYKTGWDL

-441 SGGEHFDMSSVEVTT
+441 SGGEHFDTDSVEVTT
-456 LLRAF
+456 LLRAVTT
-461 AAILRSD
+461 ILRND
-468 FAGVADD
+468 FAGIADD
-475 VLLKAVNNIL
+475 VLLKAANSFL
-485 GDMGYGPIADS
+485 GELGYGPIADS
-496 LIKFCISK
+496 LTKYCISK

-514 LVGIASPVLYKFAYD
+514 LVAVASPILYKFACD
-529 NDGVDDNNGT
+529 NDGVDDNNGV
-539 IEGYGTVNLK
+539 IEGYGTVNFK
-549 SNVTNIFKNLGS
+549 TNVSNIVENLNS
-561 LSEKMVFYIQLVLS
+561 LSEKITFYLRLVMS

>member
-1 MFTAPFLTVKIKGYI
+1 
-16 MKKILSIIL
+16 MKKVLSIIL
-25 SAVMTFS
+25 SAIMASS
-32 VVGIA
+32 VLCVGVCA
-37 ANAKENDDLSFAVA
+37 EEKNDLSFAVA
-51 SDIHYS
+51 SDLHYS
-57 APEEELEKTNDSEL
+57 APEEELEKTNDDPIF
-71 YWHAIRRCEMENETG
+71 WHATRRCEMENETG

-111 ANRGRSRSE
+111 ANRGRSRPE
-120 DHLAV
+120 DHLV
-125 AQKLRDFEK
+125 IAQKLRDFEK

-139 IYVINGN
+139 VYVINGN
-146 HDASNDQATTFERFK
+146 HDASNDQATTLARFK

-184 NLGKKYRLIALDT
+184 DLGEKYRLIALDS
-197 NHATKSTE
+197 NHETKSTE
-205 DGMTAEKL
+205 DGMTADRL
-213 KWVKEQAKLAKK
+213 KWVKEQAELAKE

-272 FTGHEHCLDAT
+272 FTGHEHCSDAT
-283 VYTSALGNRL
+283 VYTSALGNKL

-309 VIEYNDNEI
+309 VVKYNDNEI

-325 DKIDYDALTAATKGY
+325 DKIDYDALTATTKGY
-340 TDEQISAMKK
+340 TDEQIAAMRA

-375 KMGIDENAAYSKP
+375 KMGIDEGSAYSKP

-395 LIELLRMPLCGENS
+395 LISLLRMPLCGENS

-419 EIPDSDYETGWDL
+419 EIPDSDYKTGWDL

-441 SGGEHFDMSSVEVTT
+441 SGGEHFDTDSVEVTT
-456 LLRAF
+456 LLRAV
-461 AAILRSD
+461 ATILRND
-468 FAGVADD
+468 FAGIADD
-475 VLLKAVNNIL
+475 VLLKAANSFL
-485 GDMGYGPIADS
+485 GELGYGPIADS
-496 LIKFCISK
+496 LTKYCISK

-514 LVGIASPVLYKFAYD
+514 LVAVASPILYKFACD
-529 NDGVDDNNGT
+529 NDGVDDNNGV
-539 IEGYGTVNLK
+539 IEGYGTVNFK
-549 SNVTNIFKNLGS
+549 TNVSNIVENLDS
-561 LSEKMVFYIQLVLS
+561 LSEKITFYLQLVMS

>member
-1 MFTAPFLTVKIKGYI
+1 MA
-16 MKKILSIIL
+16 S
-25 SAVMTFS
+25 S
-32 VVGIA
+32 VLCVGVCA
-37 ANAKENDDLSFAVA
+37 EEKNDLSFAVA
-51 SDIHYS
+51 SDLHYS
-57 APEEELEKTNDSEL
+57 APEEELEKTNDDPIF
-71 YWHAIRRCEMENETG
+71 WHATRRCEMENETG

-111 ANRGRSRSE
+111 ANRGRSRPE
-120 DHLAV
+120 DHLV
-125 AQKLRDFEK
+125 IAQKLRDFEK

-139 IYVINGN
+139 VYVINGN
-146 HDASNDQATTFERFK
+146 HDASNDQTTTLARFK

-184 NLGKKYRLIALDT
+184 DLGEKYRLIALDS
-197 NHATKSTE
+197 NHETKSTE
-205 DGMTAEKL
+205 DGMTADRL
-213 KWVKEQAKLAKK
+213 KWVKEQAELAKE

-272 FTGHEHCLDAT
+272 FTGHEHCSDAT
-283 VYTSALGNRL
+283 VYTSALGNKL

-309 VIEYNDNEI
+309 VVKYNDNEI

-325 DKIDYDALTAATKGY
+325 DKIDYDALTATTKGY
-340 TDEQISAMKK
+340 TEEQIAAMKA

-375 KMGIDENAAYSKP
+375 KMGIDEDSAYSKP

-395 LIELLRMPLCGENS
+395 LISLLRMPLCGENS

-419 EIPDSDYETGWDL
+419 EIPDSDYKTGWDL

-441 SGGEHFDMSSVEVTT
+441 SGGEHFDTDSVEVTT
-456 LLRAF
+456 LLRAV
-461 AAILRSD
+461 ATILRND
-468 FAGVADD
+468 FAGIADD
-475 VLLKAVNNIL
+475 VLLKAANSIL
-485 GDMGYGPIADS
+485 GELGYGPIADS
-496 LIKFCISK
+496 LTKYCISK

-514 LVGIASPVLYKFAYD
+514 LVAVASPILYKFACD
-529 NDGVDDNNGT
+529 NDGVDDNNGV
-539 IEGYGTVNLK
+539 IEGYGTVNFK
-549 SNVTNIFKNLGS
+549 TNVSNIVENLDS
-561 LSEKMVFYIQLVLS
+561 LSGKITFYLRLVMS

>member
-1 MFTAPFLTVKIKGYI
+1 
-16 MKKILSIIL
+16 MKKVLSIIL
-25 SAVMTFS
+25 SVIMASS
-32 VVGIA
+32 VLCVGVCA
-37 ANAKENDDLSFAVA
+37 EEKNDLSFAVA
-51 SDIHYS
+51 SDLHYS
-57 APEEELEKTNDSEL
+57 APEEELEKTNDDPIF
-71 YWHAIRRCEMENETG
+71 WHATRRCEMENETG

-111 ANRGRSRSE
+111 ANRGRSRPE
-120 DHLAV
+120 DHLV
-125 AQKLRDFEK
+125 IAQKLRDFEK

-139 IYVINGN
+139 VYVINGN
-146 HDASNDQATTFERFK
+146 HDASNDQATTLARFK

-184 NLGKKYRLIALDT
+184 DLGEKYRLIALDS
-197 NHATKSTE
+197 NHETKSTE
-205 DGMTAEKL
+205 DGMTADRL
-213 KWVKEQAKLAKK
+213 KWVKEQAELAKE

-237 LLDHLPI
+237 LLDHFPI

-272 FTGHEHCLDAT
+272 FTGHEHCSDAT
-283 VYTSALGNRL
+283 VYTSALGNKL

-309 VIEYNDNEI
+309 VVKYNDNEI

-325 DKIDYDALTAATKGY
+325 DKIDYDALTATTKGY
-340 TDEQISAMKK
+340 TDEQIAAMKA

-375 KMGIDENAAYSKP
+375 KMGIDEGSAYSKP

-395 LIELLRMPLCGENS
+395 LISLLRMPLCGENS

-419 EIPDSDYETGWDL
+419 EIPDSDYKTGWDL

-441 SGGEHFDMSSVEVTT
+441 SGGEHFDTDSAEVTT
-456 LLRAF
+456 LLRAV
-461 AAILRSD
+461 ATILRND
-468 FAGVADD
+468 FAGIADD
-475 VLLKAVNNIL
+475 VLLMAANSFL
-485 GDMGYGPIADS
+485 GELGYGPIADS
-496 LIKFCISK
+496 LTKYCISK

-514 LVGIASPVLYKFAYD
+514 LVAVASPILYKFACD
-529 NDGVDDNNGT
+529 NDGVDDNNGV
-539 IEGYGTVNLK
+539 IEGYGTVNFK
-549 SNVTNIFKNLGS
+549 TNVSNIVENLDS
-561 LSEKMVFYIQLVLS
+561 LSEKITFYLRLVMS

>member
-1 MFTAPFLTVKIKGYI
+1 
-16 MKKILSIIL
+16 MKKVLSIIL
-25 SAVMTFS
+25 SVIMASS
-32 VVGIA
+32 VLCVGVCA
-37 ANAKENDDLSFAVA
+37 EEKNDLSFAVA
-51 SDIHYS
+51 SDLHYS
-57 APEEELEKTNDSEL
+57 APEEELEKTNDDPIF
-71 YWHAIRRCEMENETG
+71 WHATRRCEMENETG

-111 ANRGRSRSE
+111 ANRGRSRPE
-120 DHLAV
+120 DHLV
-125 AQKLRDFEK
+125 IAQKLRDFEK

-139 IYVINGN
+139 VYVINGN
-146 HDASNDQATTFERFK
+146 HDASNDQATTLARFK

-184 NLGKKYRLIALDT
+184 DLGEKYRLIALDS
-197 NHATKSTE
+197 NHETKSTE
-205 DGMTAEKL
+205 DGMTADRL
-213 KWVKEQAKLAKK
+213 KWVKEQAELAKE

-272 FTGHEHCLDAT
+272 FTGHEHCSDAT
-283 VYTSALGNRL
+283 VYTSALGNKL

-309 VIEYNDNEI
+309 VVKYNDNEI

-325 DKIDYDALTAATKGY
+325 DKIDYDALTATTKGY
-340 TDEQISAMKK
+340 TDEQIAAMRA

-375 KMGIDENAAYSKP
+375 KMGIDEGSAYSKP

-395 LIELLRMPLCGENS
+395 LISLLRIPLCGENS

-419 EIPDSDYETGWDL
+419 EIPDSDYKTGWDL

-441 SGGEHFDMSSVEVTT
+441 SGGEHFDTDSVEVTT
-456 LLRAF
+456 LLRAV
-461 AAILRSD
+461 ATILRND
-468 FAGVADD
+468 FAGIADD
-475 VLLKAVNNIL
+475 VLLKAANSFL
-485 GDMGYGPIADS
+485 GELGYGPIADS
-496 LIKFCISK
+496 LTKYCISK

-514 LVGIASPVLYKFAYD
+514 LVAVASPILYKFACD
-529 NDGVDDNNGT
+529 NDGVDDNNGV
-539 IEGYGTVNLK
+539 IEGYGTVNFK
-549 SNVTNIFKNLGS
+549 TNVSNIVENLDS
-561 LSEKMVFYIQLVLS
+561 LSEKITFYLRLAMS

>member
-1 MFTAPFLTVKIKGYI
+1 MEKV
-16 MKKILSIIL
+16 LSIIL
-25 SAVMTFS
+25 SVIMASS
-32 VVGIA
+32 VLCVGVCA
-37 ANAKENDDLSFAVA
+37 EEKNDLSFAVA
-51 SDIHYS
+51 SDLHYS
-57 APEEELEKTNDSEL
+57 APEEELEKTNDDPIF
-71 YWHAIRRCEMENETG
+71 WHATRRCEMENETG

-111 ANRGRSRSE
+111 ANRGRSRPE
-120 DHLAV
+120 DHLV
-125 AQKLRDFEK
+125 IAQKLRDFEK

-139 IYVINGN
+139 VYVINGN
-146 HDASNDQATTFERFK
+146 HDASNDQATTLARFK

-184 NLGKKYRLIALDT
+184 DLGEKYRLIALDS
-197 NHATKSTE
+197 NHETKSTE
-205 DGMTAEKL
+205 DGMTADRL
-213 KWVKEQAKLAKK
+213 KWVKEQAELAKE

-259 TAELFADWGIKTV
+259 TAELLADWGIKTV
-272 FTGHEHCLDAT
+272 FTGHEHCSDAT
-283 VYTSALGNRL
+283 VYTSALGNKL

-309 VIEYNDNEI
+309 VVKYNDNEI

-325 DKIDYDALTAATKGY
+325 DKIDYDALTATTKGY
-340 TDEQISAMKK
+340 MDEQIAAMRA

-375 KMGIDENAAYSKP
+375 KMGIDEGSAYSKP

-395 LIELLRMPLCGENS
+395 LISLLRMPLCGENS

-419 EIPDSDYETGWDL
+419 EIPDSDYKTGWDL

-441 SGGEHFDMSSVEVTT
+441 SGGEHFDTDSVEVTT
-456 LLRAF
+456 LLRAV
-461 AAILRSD
+461 ATILRND
-468 FAGVADD
+468 FAGIADD
-475 VLLKAVNNIL
+475 VLLKAANSFL
-485 GDMGYGPIADS
+485 GELGYGPIADS
-496 LIKFCISK
+496 LTKYCISK

-514 LVGIASPVLYKFAYD
+514 LVAVASPILYKFACD
-529 NDGVDDNNGT
+529 NDGVDDNNGV
-539 IEGYGTVNLK
+539 IEGCGTVNFKLK
-549 SNVTNIFKNLGS
+549 ISTVSQKRLHSIFGLLCRILQS
-561 LSEKMVFYIQLVLS
+561 LTLF
-575 YLAKLNVIFLK
+575 F

>member
-1 MFTAPFLTVKIKGYI
+1 
-16 MKKILSIIL
+16 MKKVLSIIL
-25 SAVMTFS
+25 SAIMASS
-32 VVGIA
+32 VLCVGVCA
-37 ANAKENDDLSFAVA
+37 EEKNDLSFAVA
-51 SDIHYS
+51 SDLHYS
-57 APEEELEKTNDSEL
+57 APEEELEKTNDDPIF
-71 YWHAIRRCEMENETG
+71 WHATRRCEMENETG

-111 ANRGRSRSE
+111 ANRGRSRPE
-120 DHLAV
+120 DHLV
-125 AQKLRDFEK
+125 IAQKLRDFEK

-139 IYVINGN
+139 VYVINGN
-146 HDASNDQATTFERFK
+146 HDASNDQATTLARFK

-184 NLGKKYRLIALDT
+184 DLGEKYRLIALDS
-197 NHATKSTE
+197 NHETKSTE
-205 DGMTAEKL
+205 DGMTADRL
-213 KWVKEQAKLAKK
+213 KWVKEQAELAKE

-272 FTGHEHCLDAT
+272 FTGHEHCSDAT
-283 VYTSALGNRL
+283 VYTSALGNKL

-309 VIEYNDNEI
+309 VVKYNDNEI

-325 DKIDYDALTAATKGY
+325 DKIDYDALTATTKGY
-340 TDEQISAMKK
+340 TDEQIAAMRA

-375 KMGIDENAAYSKP
+375 KMGIDEGSAYSKP

-395 LIELLRMPLCGENS
+395 LISLLRMPLCGDENS

-419 EIPDSDYETGWDL
+419 EIPDSDYKTGWDL

-441 SGGEHFDMSSVEVTT
+441 SGGENFDTDSVEVTT
-456 LLRAF
+456 LLRAV
-461 AAILRSD
+461 ATILRND
-468 FAGVADD
+468 FAGIADD
-475 VLLKAVNNIL
+475 VLLKAANSFL
-485 GDMGYGPIADS
+485 GELGYGPIADS
-496 LIKFCISK
+496 LTKYCISK

-514 LVGIASPVLYKFAYD
+514 LVAVASPILYKFACD
-529 NDGVDDNNGT
+529 NDGVDDNNGV
-539 IEGYGTVNLK
+539 IEGYGTVNFK
-549 SNVTNIFKNLGS
+549 TNVSNIVENLDS
-561 LSEKMVFYIQLVLS
+561 LSEKITFYLRLVMS

>member
-1 MFTAPFLTVKIKGYI
+1 
-16 MKKILSIIL
+16 MKKVLSIIL
-25 SAVMTFS
+25 SVIMASS
-32 VVGIA
+32 VLCVGVCA
-37 ANAKENDDLSFAVA
+37 EEKNDLSFAIA
-51 SDIHYS
+51 SDLHYS
-57 APEEELEKTNDSEL
+57 APEEELEKTNDDPIF
-71 YWHAIRRCEMENETG
+71 WHAIRRCEMENETG

-98 SDDVEYVLISGDL
+98 SDDVGYVLISGDL
-111 ANRGRSRSE
+111 ANRGRSRPE
-120 DHLAV
+120 DHLV
-125 AQKLRDFEK
+125 IAQKLRDFEK

-139 IYVINGN
+139 VYVINGN
-146 HDASNDQATTFERFK
+146 HDASNDQATTLARFK

-184 NLGKKYRLIALDT
+184 DLGEKYRLIALDS
-197 NHATKSTE
+197 NHETKSTE
-205 DGMTAEKL
+205 DGMTADRL
-213 KWVKEQAKLAKK
+213 KWVKEQAELAKE

-272 FTGHEHCLDAT
+272 FTGHEHCSDAT
-283 VYTSALGNRL
+283 VYTSALGNKL

-309 VIEYNDNEI
+309 VVKYNDNEI

-325 DKIDYDALTAATKGY
+325 DKIDYDALTATTKGY
-340 TDEQISAMKK
+340 TEEQIAAMKA

-375 KMGIDENAAYSKP
+375 KMGIDEDSAYSKP

-395 LIELLRMPLCGENS
+395 LISLLRMPLCGENS

-419 EIPDSDYETGWDL
+419 EIPDSDYKTGWDL

-441 SGGEHFDMSSVEVTT
+441 SGGEHFDTDSVEVTT
-456 LLRAF
+456 LLRAV
-461 AAILRSD
+461 ATILRND
-468 FAGVADD
+468 FAGIADD
-475 VLLKAVNNIL
+475 VLLKAANSFL
-485 GDMGYGPIADS
+485 GELGYGPIADS
-496 LIKFCISK
+496 LTKYCISK

-514 LVGIASPVLYKFAYD
+514 LVAVASPILYKFACD
-529 NDGVDDNNGT
+529 NDGVDDNNGV
-539 IEGYGTVNLK
+539 IEGYGTVNFK
-549 SNVTNIFKNLGS
+549 TNVSNIVENLDS
-561 LSEKMVFYIQLVLS
+561 LSGKITFYLRLVIS
-575 YLAKLNVIFLK
+575 YLAKINVIFLK

>member
-1 MFTAPFLTVKIKGYI
+1 
-16 MKKILSIIL
+16 MKKVLSIIL
-25 SAVMTFS
+25 SVIMASS
-32 VVGIA
+32 VLCVGVCA
-37 ANAKENDDLSFAVA
+37 EEKNDLSFAVA
-51 SDIHYS
+51 SDLHYS
-57 APEEELEKTNDSEL
+57 APEEELEKTNDDPIF
-71 YWHAIRRCEMENETG
+71 WHATRRCEMENETG

-111 ANRGRSRSE
+111 ANRGRSRPE
-120 DHLAV
+120 DHLV
-125 AQKLRDFEK
+125 IAQKLRDFEK

-139 IYVINGN
+139 VYVINGN
-146 HDASNDQATTFERFK
+146 HDASNDQATTLARFK

-172 LTTRADD
+172 QTTRADD

-184 NLGKKYRLIALDT
+184 DLGEKYRLIALDS
-197 NHATKSTE
+197 NHETKSTE
-205 DGMTAEKL
+205 DGMTADRL
-213 KWVKEQAKLAKK
+213 KWVKEQAELAKG

-272 FTGHEHCLDAT
+272 FTGHEHCSDAT
-283 VYTSALGNRL
+283 VYTSALGNKL

-309 VIEYNDNEI
+309 VVKYNDNEI

-325 DKIDYDALTAATKGY
+325 DKIDYDALTATTKGY
-340 TDEQISAMKK
+340 TDEQIAAMRA

-375 KMGIDENAAYSKP
+375 KMGIDEGSAYSKP

-395 LIELLRMPLCGENS
+395 LISLLRIPLCGENS

-419 EIPDSDYETGWDL
+419 EIPDSDYKTGWDL

-441 SGGEHFDMSSVEVTT
+441 SGGEHFDTDSVEVTT
-456 LLRAF
+456 LLRAV
-461 AAILRSD
+461 ATILRND
-468 FAGVADD
+468 FAGIADD
-475 VLLKAVNNIL
+475 VLLKAANSFL
-485 GDMGYGPIADS
+485 GELGYGPIADS
-496 LIKFCISK
+496 LTKYCISK

-514 LVGIASPVLYKFAYD
+514 LVAVASPILYKFACD
-529 NDGVDDNNGT
+529 NDGVDDNNGV
-539 IEGYGTVNLK
+539 IEGYGTVNFK
-549 SNVTNIFKNLGS
+549 TNVSNIVENLDS
-561 LSEKMVFYIQLVLS
+561 LSEKITFYLRLAMS

>member
-1 MFTAPFLTVKIKGYI
+1 MR
-16 MKKILSIIL
+16 
-25 SAVMTFS
+25 
-32 VVGIA
+32 
-37 ANAKENDDLSFAVA
+37 E
-51 SDIHYS
+51 
-57 APEEELEKTNDSEL
+57 
-71 YWHAIRRCEMENETG
+71 
-86 LIIDEFLNQCAE
+86 
-98 SDDVEYVLISGDL
+98 
-111 ANRGRSRSE
+111 
-120 DHLAV
+120 
-125 AQKLRDFEK
+125 
-134 KSGKE
+134 
-139 IYVINGN
+139 
-146 HDASNDQATTFERFK
+146 
-161 EIYAEFGYDHA
+161 
-172 LTTRADD
+172 DD

-184 NLGKKYRLIALDT
+184 DLGSKYRLIALDS
-197 NHATKSTE
+197 NHRTKSTE
-205 DGMTAEKL
+205 DGMTKEKL
-213 KWVKEQAKLAKK
+213 SWVKEQAELAKK
-225 DGRYPIVMMHHN
+225 DGRYPILMMHHN

-272 FTGHEHCLDAT
+272 FTGHEHCSDAT
-283 VYTSALGNRL
+283 VYTSALGNKI
-293 YDFATTSLAMY
+293 YDFTTTSLTMY

-309 VIEYNDNEI
+309 VMKFSDDEI
-318 KYETRSV
+318 RYEARSV
-325 DKIDYDALTAATKGY
+325 DKIDSEALRSTVEGY
-340 TDEQISAMKK
+340 TDDMINSMNA
-350 DLRAFSKGYLKAGV
+350 DLAAYSKGFLKAGV
-364 QYRLELSLSPE
+364 RYRLERSLSAE
-375 KMGIDENAAYSKP
+375 KMGIDENAVYYDTVM
-388 IIYAVDK
+388 YAVNK
-395 LIELLRMPLCGENS
+395 LRSLLSMPLCGENS
-409 LQSIAKEYGI
+409 LQAVAREYGI
-419 EIPDSDYETGWDL
+419 EIPDSSYKSGWDL

-475 VLLKAVNNIL
+475 VLLKAANSFL
-485 GDMGYGPIADS
+485 SELGYGPIADS

-529 NDGVDDNNGT
+529 NDGVDDNNGV

>member
-1 MFTAPFLTVKIKGYI
+1 
-16 MKKILSIIL
+16 MKKVLSIIL
-25 SAVMTFS
+25 SVIMASS
-32 VVGIA
+32 VLCVGVCA
-37 ANAKENDDLSFAVA
+37 EEKNDLSFAVA
-51 SDIHYS
+51 SDLHYS
-57 APEEELEKTNDSEL
+57 APEEELEKTNDDPIF
-71 YWHAIRRCEMENETG
+71 WHATRRCEMENETG

-111 ANRGRSRSE
+111 ANRGRSRPE
-120 DHLAV
+120 DHLV
-125 AQKLRDFEK
+125 IAQKLRDFEK

-139 IYVINGN
+139 VYVINGN
-146 HDASNDQATTFERFK
+146 HDASNDQATTLARFK

-184 NLGKKYRLIALDT
+184 DLGEKYRLIALDS
-197 NHATKSTE
+197 NHETKSTE
-205 DGMTAEKL
+205 DGMTEDRL
-213 KWVKEQAKLAKK
+213 KWVKEQAKLAKE

-272 FTGHEHCLDAT
+272 FTGHEHCSDAT
-283 VYTSALGNRL
+283 VYTSALGNKL

-309 VIEYNDNEI
+309 VVKYNDNEI

-325 DKIDYDALTAATKGY
+325 DKIDYDALTATTKGY
-340 TDEQISAMKK
+340 TDEQMAAMRA

-375 KMGIDENAAYSKP
+375 KMGIDEGSAYSKP

-395 LIELLRMPLCGENS
+395 LISLLRMPLCGENS

-419 EIPDSDYETGWDL
+419 EIPDSDYKTGWDL
-432 ATDLVAWHY
+432 AL
-441 SGGEHFDMSSVEVTT
+441 
-456 LLRAF
+456 
-461 AAILRSD
+461 
-468 FAGVADD
+468 
-475 VLLKAVNNIL
+475 
-485 GDMGYGPIADS
+485 S
-496 LIKFCISK
+496 LIHI
-504 FGVYTKAEIF
+504 
-514 LVGIASPVLYKFAYD
+514 
-529 NDGVDDNNGT
+529 
-539 IEGYGTVNLK
+539 
-549 SNVTNIFKNLGS
+549 
-561 LSEKMVFYIQLVLS
+561 
-575 YLAKLNVIFLK
+575 

>member
-1 MFTAPFLTVKIKGYI
+1 
-16 MKKILSIIL
+16 MKKALSIIL
-25 SAVMTFS
+25 AAVIALS
-32 VVGIA
+32 VLSVA
-37 ANAKENDDLSFAVA
+37 AAASDKDDLCFAIA
-51 SDIHYS
+51 SDLHYS
-57 APEEELEKTNDSEL
+57 ATEEVLEKTNDDPIFW
-71 YWHAIRRCEMENETG
+71 YANRRCAMENESG
-86 LIIDEFLNQCAE
+86 WIIDEFLNQCAE
-98 SDDVEYVLISGDL
+98 SDDVDFVLIAGDL
-111 ANRGRSRSE
+111 ANKGRTRPE
-120 DHLAV
+120 DHYAV
-125 AQKLRDFEK
+125 AEKLRAFEE
-134 KSGKE
+134 KSGKQV
-139 IYVINGN
+139 YVINGN
-146 HDASNDQATTFERFK
+146 HDAGENQETNFALFK
-161 EIYAEFGYDHA
+161 RIYADFGYDQA
-172 LTTRADD
+172 LTMREDD

-184 NLGKKYRLIALDT
+184 DLGSKYRLIALDS
-197 NHATKSTE
+197 NHRTKSTE
-205 DGMTAEKL
+205 DGMTKEKL
-213 KWVKEQAKLAKK
+213 SWVKEQAELAKK
-225 DGRYPIVMMHHN
+225 DGRYPILMMHHN

-272 FTGHEHCLDAT
+272 FTGHEHCSDAT
-283 VYTSALGNRL
+283 VYTSALGNKI
-293 YDFATTSLAMY
+293 YDFTTTSLTMY

-309 VIEYNDNEI
+309 VMKFSDDEI
-318 KYETRSV
+318 RYEARSV
-325 DKIDYDALTAATKGY
+325 DKIDSEALRSTVEGY
-340 TDEQISAMKK
+340 TDDMINSMNA
-350 DLRAFSKGYLKAGV
+350 DLAAYSKGFLKAGV
-364 QYRLELSLSPE
+364 RYRLERSLSAE
-375 KMGIDENAAYSKP
+375 KMGIDENAVYYDTVM
-388 IIYAVDK
+388 YAVNK
-395 LIELLRMPLCGENS
+395 LRSLLSMPLCGENS

-529 NDGVDDNNGT
+529 NDGVDDNNGV
-539 IEGYGTVNLK
+539 IEGYGTVNFK
-549 SNVTNIFKNLGS
+549 SNVSNIFESLNN
-561 LSEKMVFYIQLVLS
+561 LSEKITFYLQLVMS
-575 YLAKLNVIFLK
+575 YLARLNAVFLK

>member
-1 MFTAPFLTVKIKGYI
+1 
-16 MKKILSIIL
+16 MKKVLSIIL
-25 SAVMTFS
+25 SAIIASS
-32 VVGIA
+32 VLCVGVCA
-37 ANAKENDDLSFAVA
+37 EEKNDLSFAVA
-51 SDIHYS
+51 SDLHYS
-57 APEEELEKTNDSEL
+57 APEEELEKTNDDPIF
-71 YWHAIRRCEMENETG
+71 WHATRRCEMENETG

-111 ANRGRSRSE
+111 ANRGRSRPE
-120 DHLAV
+120 DHLV
-125 AQKLRDFEK
+125 IAQKLRDFEK

-139 IYVINGN
+139 VYVINGN
-146 HDASNDQATTFERFK
+146 HDASNDQATTLARFK

-184 NLGKKYRLIALDT
+184 DLGEKYRLIALDS
-197 NHATKSTE
+197 NHETKSTE
-205 DGMTAEKL
+205 DGMTADRL
-213 KWVKEQAKLAKK
+213 KWVKEQAELAKE

-272 FTGHEHCLDAT
+272 FTGHEHCSDAT
-283 VYTSALGNRL
+283 VYTSALGNKL

-309 VIEYNDNEI
+309 VVKYNDNEI

-325 DKIDYDALTAATKGY
+325 DKIDYDALTATTKGY
-340 TDEQISAMKK
+340 TDEQIAAMRA

-375 KMGIDENAAYSKP
+375 KMGIDEGSAYSKP

-395 LIELLRMPLCGENS
+395 LISLLRMPLCGDENS

-419 EIPDSDYETGWDL
+419 EIPDSDYKTGWDL

-441 SGGEHFDMSSVEVTT
+441 SGGEHFDTDSVEVTT
-456 LLRAF
+456 LLRAV
-461 AAILRSD
+461 ATILRND
-468 FAGVADD
+468 FAGIADD
-475 VLLKAVNNIL
+475 VLLKAANSFL
-485 GDMGYGPIADS
+485 GELGYGPIADS
-496 LIKFCISK
+496 LTKYCISK

-514 LVGIASPVLYKFAYD
+514 LVAVASPILYKFACD
-529 NDGVDDNNGT
+529 NDGVDDNNGV
-539 IEGYGTVNLK
+539 IEGYGTVNFK
-549 SNVTNIFKNLGS
+549 TNVSNIVGNLDS
-561 LSEKMVFYIQLVLS
+561 LSEKITFYLRLVMS